1 MKRNRTAERAEG
13 NVGGLG
19 GPYTDTQTHRHT
31 MADTQETVQQKLE
44 KETSPGTATAA
55 EAMTLPL
62 ELIDQCIGKRLRAF
76 LRDQHVFE
84 GTLVGFDD
92 LVNLVLDDVVEVGS
106 PVQSEPT
113 KRMLLSSRT
122 LTMLAPVE

>member
-1 MKRNRTAERAEG
+1 
-13 NVGGLG
+13 
-19 GPYTDTQTHRHT
+19 
-31 MADTQETVQQKLE
+31 MADTQENVQQE
-44 KETSPGTATAA
+44 SVQTFEIATETTAA
-55 EAMTLPL
+55 ESMTLPL

-76 LRDQHVFE
+76 LRDKHVFE

-92 LVNLVLDDVVEVGS
+92 LVNLVLDDVVEVGAS
-106 PVQSEPT
+106 VQSEPT